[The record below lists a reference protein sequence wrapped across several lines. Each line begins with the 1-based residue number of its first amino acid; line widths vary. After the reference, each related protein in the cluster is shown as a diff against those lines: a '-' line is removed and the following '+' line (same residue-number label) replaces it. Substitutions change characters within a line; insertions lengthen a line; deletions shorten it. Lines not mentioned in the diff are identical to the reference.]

1 MLEDQLSIPP
11 PSSLEAIM
19 ADPDNAEALPFIVE
33 VPDYRPR
40 AVRVK
45 LTMSENDLKAVDAL
59 AKKQGKSRSAVLTEA
74 ARRMIAAS
82 KDHAA

>member
-1 MLEDQLSIPP
+1 V
-11 PSSLEAIM
+11 A
-19 ADPDNAEALPFIVE
+19 
-33 VPDYRPR
+33 VPDRGG
-40 AVRVK
+40 AGVQVN
-45 LTMSENDLKAVDAL
+45 LTLPEADLKELDAL